1 MMLADVGPRAR
12 FVIAP
17 VRRTLWSIAL
27 VAAAL
32 AVLASPAHG
41 GKSCAQQVIDD
52 WFDNSRVDGVYPARC
67 YRAAIAALPEDVRS
81 YSSAEDDIKRALQQR
96 LRDRDEGGSS
106 GGGSG
111 GTSSGTDSGGS
122 SSDASRESAGSG
134 SGGSNSGGSADGDG
148 KNEKDA
154 APPSDEQPSSTVV
167 SPSSPGPEVDA
178 AGDGAVA
185 APAEELFNQNLD
197 DGSGSSVPLPVIVL
211 LVALG
216 IAAAAVVAKLALRHR
231 GRPGGGP
238 PGPPGPGSGA

>member
-1 MMLADVGPRAR
+1 M
-12 FVIAP
+12 IAP

-52 WFDNSRVDGVYPARC
+52 WFDNSRVDGEYPARC
-67 YRAAIAALPEDVRS
+67 YRAAIANLPEDVRS
-81 YSSAEDDIKRALQQR
+81 YSSAEDDIKRALQER
-96 LRDRDEGGSS
+96 LRDQDAGGSS
-106 GGGSG
+106 GGGSGGSG

-134 SGGSNSGGSADGDG
+134 SGGSADGDG

-167 SPSSPGPEVDA
+167 SPSSPGPEVEA